1 VGWGLIDLKEGAT
14 GLLGR
19 HTERKLSLA
28 KLVPVYWKEEKTRFF
43 F

>member
-1 VGWGLIDLKEGAT
+1 MKRGMGLIDSREGAT

-28 KLVPVYWKEEKTRFF
+28 KLLPVLR
-43 F
+43 